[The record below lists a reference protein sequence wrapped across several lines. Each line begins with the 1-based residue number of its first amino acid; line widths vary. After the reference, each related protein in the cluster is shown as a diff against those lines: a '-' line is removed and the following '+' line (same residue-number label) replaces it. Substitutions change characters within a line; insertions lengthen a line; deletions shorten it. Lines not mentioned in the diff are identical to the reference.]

1 MIEKGEIN
9 GRRDERDDWFDGN
22 LSQICQLQPF
32 VPSNS
37 SNLITVMIIVHQN
50 GYRMFDGWI
59 VVDEPVFEGI
69 GNGTD
74 SGGGGVHVVS

>member
-9 GRRDERDDWFDGN
+9 GSRDEEDGRFDGN

-37 SNLITVMIIVHQN
+37 SNLITVMIIIHQD
-50 GYRMFDGWI
+50 GY
-59 VVDEPVFEGI
+59 
-69 GNGTD
+69 
-74 SGGGGVHVVS
+74 

>member
-9 GRRDERDDWFDGN
+9 GRRDEGDGRFDGN

-37 SNLITVMIIVHQN
+37 SNLITVMIIITKMAIECLATGV
-50 GYRMFDGWI
+50 

-69 GNGTD
+69 CNGTD

>member
-9 GRRDERDDWFDGN
+9 GRRDEGDGRFDGN

-37 SNLITVMIIVHQN
+37 SNLITVMIIIHQN
-50 GYRMFDGWI
+50 GCLMFGGWI